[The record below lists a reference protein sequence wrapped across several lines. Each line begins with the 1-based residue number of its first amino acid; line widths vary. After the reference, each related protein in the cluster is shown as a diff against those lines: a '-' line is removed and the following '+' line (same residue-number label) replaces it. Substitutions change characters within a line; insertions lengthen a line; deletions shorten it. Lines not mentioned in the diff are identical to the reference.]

1 MILIRLF
8 SLLIFCSLAILV
20 RSQSIIEWD
29 GKYQLQLSDFQSR
42 ATQIGES
49 NIYSIHTTSGIQ
61 FAYAMSNAEFM
72 MTKNFNSKVSCSF
85 DRSAASIVASDSTL
99 ALDLVGF
106 ARYEFDLSELYARKL
121 RKRIYEEKNAFSNTN
136 FIQPIYDAIQKAFT
150 ERHTIASKETDLGQ
164 NREKLKTLHQDV
176 LSEIEVLSEFC
187 KTCKPV
193 KKKK

>member
-8 SLLIFCSLAILV
+8 LLVIFCSLVSIV
-20 RSQSIIEWD
+20 SSQSIIEWD
-29 GKYQLQLSDFQSR
+29 GKYQLQLTDFQSR

-99 ALDLVGF
+99 ALYLVGF

-121 RKRIYEEKNAFSNTN
+121 RKRIYEEKSAFSNIN
-136 FIQPIYDAIQKAFT
+136 FFQPIYNEIQQAFT
-150 ERHTIASKETDLGQ
+150 ERHTTAGKVTDLGRNQ
-164 NREKLKTLHQDV
+164 EKLKTLHQEV
-176 LSEIEVLSEFC
+176 LDEIEELSEFC
-187 KTCKPV
+187 KACKPV